1 MEQYEISLK
10 ITHARLK
17 ICSKIVT
24 TLAKSIPFSFKNIL
38 NRHGNFHMQ
47 SKLVF
52 DGENNKISYE
62 MVQHIINIRKSGL
75 MLTKFQQDLF

>member
-1 MEQYEISLK
+1 MFENCDYVSQ
-10 ITHARLK
+10 
-17 ICSKIVT
+17 
-24 TLAKSIPFSFKNIL
+24 KSIPFSFKNIL
-38 NRHGNFHMQ
+38 NRHKNFHMQ

>member
-1 MEQYEISLK
+1 ME
-10 ITHARLK
+10 
-17 ICSKIVT
+17 
-24 TLAKSIPFSFKNIL
+24 
-38 NRHGNFHMQ
+38 
-47 SKLVF
+47 SKLLF